1 MFSERTFSTGPVR
14 LCVAEGPDHGPP
26 LWLLHGVARRGLD
39 FAPILA
45 DLSVRWSVRAPDQ
58 RGHGRSEHAPGRYL
72 VTDYVSDLVA
82 LLRRGN
88 EPAVLVGHS
97 LGALV
102 ALGAAA
108 AAPLAVRAVVLLDP
122 PSGPFLARTGETI
135 YRDLWAGMQRLAG
148 GGRPIAATARELA
161 DLKLPGAS
169 PGETARLGD
178 LRDAAA
184 LRFLA
189 RCLQDL
195 DPDVLGPPRDGSW
208 LNGFDPLAIA
218 SDVRCPAL
226 LVAAD
231 TVCGGMLPPADADA
245 FAAALADCCRASLP
259 GVGHLP
265 HWQAPEATLRLLHAF
280 LASL

>member
-1 MFSERTFSTGPVR
+1 MFSERTLSTGPVR
-14 LCVAEGPDHGPP
+14 LSVAEGPNHGPP

-39 FAPILA
+39 FAPLLA
-45 DLSVRWSVRAPDQ
+45 DLSARWSVRAPDQ
-58 RGHGRSEHAPGRYL
+58 RGHGRSERAPGRYL
-72 VTDYVSDLVA
+72 VTDYVADLVA
-82 LLRRGN
+82 LLRRRS

-122 PSGPFLARTGETI
+122 PSGPFLVRAGETI
-135 YRDLWAGMQRLAG
+135 YRELWAGMQRLAG
-148 GGRPIAATARELA
+148 GGRPLNTTARELA
-161 DLKLPGAS
+161 DLKLPGTS
-169 PGETARLGD
+169 GEMVRLGD
-178 LRDAAA
+178 LRDTAAIR
-184 LRFLA
+184 LMA
-189 RCLQDL
+189 RCLHDL

-208 LNGFDPLAIA
+208 LTGFNPLAVA
-218 SDVRCPAL
+218 STVHCPAL

-231 TVCGGMLPPADADA
+231 AGCGGMLPPSDAHDL
-245 FAAALADCCRASLP
+245 AAALTDCCRVSLP
-259 GVGHLP
+259 GVGHLL